1 MAEPA
6 AVSAGGAES
15 ETPSVVPDGM
25 LVVEVGIFIDIRY
38 RARSRVRAARND
50 GSNLVHGT
58 ANSDACITI
67 AGHRTMHGKDV
78 AERRGP
84 MARILVI
91 DDDEL
96 VRTSLRVL
104 LETEGHE
111 LVLVENGRAGLA
123 SAGATP
129 FDLVICDV
137 FMPEMD
143 GFETIRALHRRHPSL
158 PVLVMSGNRIER
170 TGAPAPDFLR
180 MAVDL
185 GAVGSLRKPLQAS
198 EILAAVARCLAV
210 RPGPAT

>member
-1 MAEPA
+1 
-6 AVSAGGAES
+6 
-15 ETPSVVPDGM
+15 
-25 LVVEVGIFIDIRY
+25 
-38 RARSRVRAARND
+38 
-50 GSNLVHGT
+50 
-58 ANSDACITI
+58 
-67 AGHRTMHGKDV
+67 
-78 AERRGP
+78 

-143 GFETIRALHRRHPSL
+143 GFETIRALRRRHPSL

-185 GAVGSLRKPLQAS
+185 GASASLRKPLQAS
-198 EILAAVARCLAV
+198 EILAAVARCLAAP
-210 RPGPAT
+210 PGPDA